1 MIEID
6 VTDPTPTEYA
16 DRRPIAFARLRDDGA
31 VDVYEPVRPD
41 RPIRR
46 IVLRLQPPPA
56 PDESPWRLVERAARA
71 IAEASEFPG

>member
-1 MIEID
+1 MTIEID
-6 VTDPTPTEYA
+6 VVEHSNGL
-16 DRRPIAFARLRDDGA
+16 RRSPLAWASLKPDGT
-31 VDVYEPVRPD
+31 VDVVEPVRAD